1 MDSHLHEQS
10 EEDMEEYRV
19 ILYAGP
25 SNDQFG
31 LTADDDLEED
41 FRGDLSVEDVE
52 ESVRRSLERRSARE
66 EEETREEEM
75 ERATEETERGGAAPA
90 LHIEFEPTDVS
101 VYVGEL
107 LLRSFLAATLACL
120 SALLSTLRFFIILL
134 VVLTQFFVGPF
145 VYYFILALRFL
156 FLSSAQPLETP
167 EPLPIP
173 FGAGEADDFHVD
185 GPEMFFEPALFVE
198 LEPVLAPTEAASLGP
213 DILVEEEVN
222 MEWIPYPTPPPTSS
236 EAFTATSSSS
246 SSASTTPGLSTSS
259 SSTPL
264 TSLMSEE

>member
-1 MDSHLHEQS
+1 MDSHLHGQS

-31 LTADDDLEED
+31 LTADDDLEAD

-75 ERATEETERGGAAPA
+75 ERATEEIERGGAAPA

-134 VVLTQFFVGPF
+134 LVLTQFFVGLS
-145 VYYFILALRFL
+145 VSYFLLALRFL
-156 FLSSAQPLETP
+156 FLSPARTLEAP
-167 EPLPIP
+167 QSLPIA
-173 FGAGEADDFHVD
+173 FVIDDAENSH
-185 GPEMFFEPALFVE
+185 GPEMFFEPSLFVE
-198 LEPVLAPTEAASLGP
+198 LEPVLVPTEAAPLGP
-213 DILVEEEVN
+213 DILVEEEVD

>member
-1 MDSHLHEQS
+1 
-10 EEDMEEYRV
+10 MEEYHV
-19 ILYAGP
+19 LLYAGP

-31 LTADDDLEED
+31 LTVDDDLEEN

-52 ESVRRSLERRSARE
+52 ESMRRSLERRSARE

-75 ERATEETERGGAAPA
+75 ERVIEDIERRGAAPA
-90 LHIEFEPTDVS
+90 LHVEFEPTEVS
-101 VYVGEL
+101 VYIGEL
-107 LLRSFLAATLACL
+107 LLRSFLAATFACL
-120 SALLSTLRFFIILL
+120 SALVFTLRFFIILL
-134 VVLTQFFVGPF
+134 FVLTQFFVGLF
-145 VYYFILALRFL
+145 VYYFLLALRFL
-156 FLSSAQPLETP
+156 FLSSARTLEAP
-167 EPLPIP
+167 ESLPIA
-173 FGAGEADDFHVD
+173 FVVD
-185 GPEMFFEPALFVE
+185 KAENSHGPEMFFEPSLFVE
-198 LEPVLAPTEAASLGP
+198 LEPVLAPAEAASLGP
-213 DILVEEEVN
+213 DTLVEEEVD